1 MEGNDDGSASL
12 IAEFHMT
19 TSLADLREANF
30 GEHGGSFL
38 ARNNG
43 QRWTHAGIN
52 TVVIIGG
59 SSESGRSTHPIR
71 LEIAHPHLRQKSL
84 KTELRQSEFC

>member
-19 TSLADLREANF
+19 TPLADLREANF
-30 GEHGGSFL
+30 GERGGGFL

-59 SSESGRSTHPIR
+59 SSESGRSSPSKYKPSASSRFATASSTVSP
-71 LEIAHPHLRQKSL
+71 
-84 KTELRQSEFC
+84 